1 MAQINLK
8 QAAGFW
14 FAGAMVGSAIALLYA
29 PQSGARTTKNIK
41 KLARKTVDRLDDLQG
56 DIRDQVSNWVN
67 DMAEVVKDA
76 VDQGKKLGA
85 EGYENV
91 LQGFDNAKKCVEDGR
106 SRLEQLI
113 KTA

>member
-29 PQSGARTTKNIK
+29 PQSGARTKKNIK

-106 SRLEQLI
+106 SRIEQLI